1 MSLNTIAENVPP
13 RADAPATD
21 PVGGSAAAP
30 RDVVVVTTDRVDR
43 ACHEALKSHYVCH
56 RNIAVVLVADRVGTH
71 DIVAVAPYGVAA
83 VVRSAELRD
92 DPDLL
97 MRVRALVADGGH
109 RLPSGV
115 GSRIRTAAAAPMR
128 RQALGRPGCLLTPSE
143 VDVLV
148 LVAQGFTRGGT
159 AQRLGLPPEHV
170 RSMLKQIFRRL
181 GVQRRAEAVAY
192 AAREGLLWALPDR
205 EAR

>member
-1 MSLNTIAENVPP
+1 MSLNAVAENVPTGGT
-13 RADAPATD
+13 PATD
-21 PVGGSAAAP
+21 PVGGSALAP
-30 RDVVVVTTDRVDR
+30 RDVVVVTTDRVGS
-43 ACHEALKSHYVCH
+43 CHDALKYHYERRPDV
-56 RNIAVVLVADRVGTH
+56 AVVLVADRVGAH

-97 MRVRALVADGGH
+97 IRVRALVADGGH

-115 GSRIRTAAAAPMR
+115 GSRIRTAAAAPLP
-128 RQALGRPGCLLTPSE
+128 RQVLEHPGCLLTPSE

-148 LVAQGFTRGGT
+148 LVAQGLTRGGI
-159 AQRLGLPPEHV
+159 ARRLDRRPEHV
-170 RSMLKQIFRRL
+170 RSTLKAICGRL
-181 GVQRRAEAVAY
+181 GVKSRAEAVAY
-192 AAREGLLWALPDR
+192 AARQGLLWALPDR